1 MVRSKEAPKKK
12 PKDPFLT
19 PPSKPRGGFL
29 DEAGRPWNR
38 GGAAMSPAPA
48 SVPSYMRGTSS
59 SDAKAGGRGRP
70 VASVYASA
78 SPARR
83 MTAASVSASPARWR
97 PAASGSASASPARR
111 RPAVRLLTK
120 GKVLFPDEAPGSGS
134 GLGRATCSSTMKDA
148 KFPEALDLA
157 PGATDAEGPAA
168 LRVCPYTYCSL
179 NGHVHAPAVPLRSFL
194 ASRRRLI
201 KTQQSM
207 KLKGVSAFRNKSGE
221 RTSGGS
227 GGGGAKIAP
236 LIDEEAVGDFFVEVY
251 AGPRVSSDMSCSD
264 ISLDEMDATVRKM
277 EFVVFDRCGADEDSE
292 KGKDLAVCDGGEPE
306 PHLRLQEKHGAFRDS
321 LSECS
326 GADTG
331 SDFVE
336 ELPWMRY
343 HGYEYDD
350 SLDDE
355 ISEEQRMR
363 EEEADG
369 AEISAE
375 QEQEQDTS
383 GRSADDF
390 KEDAA
395 EEQEK
400 DDVENTCNLVCGTE
414 IVTDQGV
421 ACRVETCQEPDG
433 RDEDNT
439 LDTLCCG
446 EASTGQGTAEEQLS
460 ENVYKSEIPDQEVA
474 GWADT
479 ILEESCKEETS
490 ADQEANDDECSVE
503 SDGESEVTQEQ
514 DVEDEEIMPDDGSE
528 MEISEDLISGDGCI
542 EDFSEEV
549 TSRAAP
555 EGKVYYFNAFSFC
568 MLTARDY
575 QLMTMCLNPDDSTA
589 DYAFEQYVGTV
600 NDAFEQDGS
609 PANGHEDTQKE
620 FCITRS
626 KLEVTYEE
634 TARAQQTYQD
644 GSMDGM
650 VPKELEITTCKL
662 EEAFEESANSQ
673 ESNPGGIST
682 STDDAQV
689 ELDITTCKLK
699 DASEESN
706 ATEECRLNNNAENVT
721 DGAEMGPEI
730 TKCNLEDASEESGID
745 QDTAEDD
752 DSACYSGDAQND
764 SQITKCISED
774 TSKESATTQ
783 EADLSDSSGNASSV
797 AQEAIG
803 DDDSAYISD
812 DAQDDL
818 EISKYNL
825 EDVSKESVIA
835 QEADQSHSS
844 ANVSSDAQ
852 NESKLNISE
861 LEVVAISDDHENESK
876 TCKSEDVFE
885 ESVIGQEADHDES
898 SAYVVDDTQN
908 EYEVTT
914 CHPEGAQVESDV
926 IQENEDGINTAGGQK
941 KSQIAACESGGAF
954 LQPAMPQEAY
964 GDINNIYASDG
975 SEKVTTMPKLD
986 SCEDVR
992 VTEEADQSL
1001 QIPAEFTDAKE
1012 PSIDDICGAFS
1023 GMNLKGDVYF
1033 DPVESA
1039 TCPRNKL
1046 IISRRRRTP
1055 EEEEYLRGFNPRPA
1069 NFLPLELDP
1078 DAEKVDLKHQ
1088 MMDERK
1094 NAEEWMI
1101 DYALRRAVTNL
1112 APARKKKVE
1121 LLVQAFETVLPHD
1134 EDDKKSI
1141 SPTRPVQACN

>member
-1 MVRSKEAPKKK
+1 MVRSKETPKKK
-12 PKDPFLT
+12 PKDPLLT

-29 DEAGRPWNR
+29 DEPGRPWNR
-38 GGAAMSPAPA
+38 GGVAMSPAPA

-59 SDAKAGGRGRP
+59 SDAKAGRRGRP
-70 VASVYASA
+70 VASVSASA

-83 MTAASVSASPARWR
+83 MTAATV
-97 PAASGSASASPARR
+97 SASASPARR
-111 RPAVRLLTK
+111 PAVRVLTR
-120 GKVLFPDEAPGSGS
+120 GKVLFPEEAPGSGS
-134 GLGRATCSSTMKDA
+134 GLGRATCSSTMKEA
-148 KFPEALDLA
+148 KFPDALDLA

-179 NGHVHAPAVPLRSFL
+179 NGHTHLPAVPLRSFL

-207 KLKGVSAFRNKSGE
+207 KLKGVSAFRKKSGE
-221 RTSGGS
+221 KTSGGS

-251 AGPRVSSDMSCSD
+251 AGPRVSTDMSCSD
-264 ISLDEMDATVRKM
+264 MSLDEMDATVRKM
-277 EFVVFDRCGADEDSE
+277 EFVMFDRCGAEEDSE
-292 KGKDLAVCDGGEPE
+292 KGKDPTVCDEGEPE
-306 PHLRLQEKHGAFRDS
+306 PHLRLEKHGAFRDN

-355 ISEEQRMR
+355 ISEEQRIR
-363 EEEADG
+363 EEEAGG
-369 AEISAE
+369 AEISVE
-375 QEQEQDTS
+375 QEEEQGTS
-383 GRSADDF
+383 GRLGDDF

-395 EEQEK
+395 EEQEN
-400 DDVENTCNLVCGTE
+400 DDDENTSNLVQETE
-414 IVTDQGV
+414 IIADQGV

-433 RDEDNT
+433 RDEDNI
-439 LDTLCCG
+439 LDTSCCG

-460 ENVYKSEIPDQEVA
+460 EDVYKSEILNEEVT
-474 GWADT
+474 GWAGT
-479 ILEESCKEETS
+479 ILEECCKEEIS
-490 ADQEANDDECSVE
+490 ADRGANDDEYSVQ
-503 SDGESEVTQEQ
+503 SDDESEVTREQ
-514 DVEDEEIMPDDGSE
+514 DKDEESTPDDGSE
-528 MEISEDLISGDGCI
+528 MEISEDTISGDGCRA
-542 EDFSEEV
+542 DFSEEV
-549 TSRAAP
+549 TSRAIP
-555 EGKVYYFNAFSFC
+555 E
-568 MLTARDY
+568 
-575 QLMTMCLNPDDSTA
+575 DDSTV

-600 NDAFEQDGS
+600 DDAFEQDGS
-609 PANGHEDTQKE
+609 PTNGHNDARKG

-626 KLEVTYEE
+626 KLEVISEGIATGQE
-634 TARAQQTYQD
+634 TYQD

-650 VPKELEITTCKL
+650 VPKKLEITACRL
-662 EEAFEESANSQ
+662 EEASEESGNSE
-673 ESNPGGIST
+673 ESNQGGIST
-682 STDDAQV
+682 CVDDAQV

-699 DASEESN
+699 DAYEESN
-706 ATEECRLNNNAENVT
+706 TTEESGLNSNAENVT

-730 TKCNLEDASEESGID
+730 AKCNLEDASEESDID

-752 DSACYSGDAQND
+752 YSTCNSGDTQNAD
-764 SQITKCISED
+764 QSD
-774 TSKESATTQ
+774 RSANVS
-783 EADLSDSSGNASSV
+783 SD
-797 AQEAIG
+797 AQEAMG
-803 DDDSAYISD
+803 DDGSAYVSD
-812 DAQDDL
+812 DVQYDL
-818 EISKYNL
+818 EIKYSL
-825 EDVSKESVIA
+825 EDASKESVIA
-835 QEADQSHSS
+835 QEADQGHSS
-844 ANVSSDAQ
+844 ADVSSDAQ
-852 NESKLNISE
+852 NESELTTSE
-861 LEVVAISDDHENESK
+861 LAVIAITDDHENEFKIS
-876 TCKSEDVFE
+876 TCKSEDIFE
-885 ESVIGQEADHDES
+885 ESVIGEEADHDES
-898 SAYVVDDTQN
+898 SAYVGDGTQN

-914 CHPEGAQVESDV
+914 CHSEGAQVESDV
-926 IQENEDGINTAGGQK
+926 IKEDEDGINTAGGQK
-941 KSQIAACESGGAF
+941 KYEITACESGGAS
-954 LQPAMPQEAY
+954 LKPAMPQETD
-964 GDINNIYASDG
+964 GDINNVYASDG
-975 SEKVTTMPKLD
+975 SQNDTTMPKLD
-986 SCEDVR
+986 ACEAVH

-1001 QIPAEFTDAKE
+1001 QIPAEFSDAKE

-1033 DPVESA
+1033 DPAESA
-1039 TCPRNKL
+1039 TCPGNKL

-1055 EEEEYLRGFNPRPA
+1055 EEEEYLRGFNPRAP

-1101 DYALRRAVTNL
+1101 DYALRQAVTNL

-1134 EDDKKSI
+1134 EEDKKSI

>member
-12 PKDPFLT
+12 PKDPLLT
-19 PPSKPRGGFL
+19 PPSKPRGGGFL
-29 DEAGRPWNR
+29 MDDPGRPWNR

-59 SDAKAGGRGRP
+59 SDAKAGRRGRP
-70 VASVYASA
+70 AASVSASA
-78 SPARR
+78 SLARR
-83 MTAASVSASPARWR
+83 MTAASVVP
-97 PAASGSASASPARR
+97 ASASPARR
-111 RPAVRLLTK
+111 RPAVRVLTR
-120 GKVLFPDEAPGSGS
+120 GKVLFPEEAPSSVSGS
-134 GLGRATCSSTMKDA
+134 GLGRATCSSTMKEA
-148 KFPEALDLA
+148 KFPDALDLA
-157 PGATDAEGPAA
+157 PGATVAEGPAA

-179 NGHVHAPAVPLRSFL
+179 NGHTHSPAVPLRSFL

-207 KLKGVSAFRNKSGE
+207 KLKGVSAFRKKSAEKTGGG
-221 RTSGGS
+221 GGS
-227 GGGGAKIAP
+227 GGAKVAP

-264 ISLDEMDATVRKM
+264 MSLDELDATVRRM
-277 EFVVFDRCGADEDSE
+277 EFVVFDRCGADEDGE
-292 KGKDLAVCDGGEPE
+292 KGKDLAVRDDGEPE

-343 HGYEYDD
+343 QGYEYDD

-355 ISEEQRMR
+355 ILEEQRVR
-363 EEEADG
+363 EEEAGG

-375 QEQEQDTS
+375 QEEEQGTPD
-383 GRSADDF
+383 RSADDF

-400 DDVENTCNLVCGTE
+400 DDAEQHEKDDAENTSNLVCGTE
-414 IVTDQGV
+414 ITADQDF
-421 ACRVETCQEPDG
+421 ACRVEACQEPDR
-433 RDEDNT
+433 RDEDYI
-439 LDTLCCG
+439 LDTSCCG
-446 EASTGQGTAEEQLS
+446 EASTGQGTADEQLS
-460 ENVYKSEIPDQEVA
+460 EDVYKSEILHQEVT
-474 GWADT
+474 GWVGS
-479 ILEESCKEETS
+479 ILEESRKEENS
-490 ADQEANDDECSVE
+490 VDQETNDDECSVE
-503 SDGESEVTQEQ
+503 SDGESEVTQEHE
-514 DVEDEEIMPDDGSE
+514 DDEESTPDDGSE
-528 MEISEDLISGDGCI
+528 MEISEDTISGDGCR

-549 TSRAAP
+549 TSKAVP
-555 EGKVYYFNAFSFC
+555 E
-568 MLTARDY
+568 
-575 QLMTMCLNPDDSTA
+575 DDSTA

-600 NDAFEQDGS
+600 DDAFEQDGHND
-609 PANGHEDTQKE
+609 AQKE

-626 KLEVTYEE
+626 NLEVTPEKTS
-634 TARAQQTYQD
+634 TAQETYQD

-650 VPKELEITTCKL
+650 VPKELEITACR
-662 EEAFEESANSQ
+662 SGISQ
-673 ESNPGGIST
+673 ESNLGGIST
-682 STDDAQV
+682 CVDDAQV
-689 ELDITTCKLK
+689 KLDITTCKLK

-706 ATEECRLNNNAENVT
+706 ATEESVLKNNAENVT
-721 DGAEMGPEI
+721 DGAAMGPEI
-730 TKCNLEDASEESGID
+730 TRCNLENASEESGID

-752 DSACYSGDAQND
+752 DSTRIARCMS
-764 SQITKCISED
+764 ID

-783 EADLSDSSGNASSV
+783 EADQSDSSANVSSDAQEAIGDDNSAYISDDHSANV
-797 AQEAIG
+797 SSDAQEAIG

-825 EDVSKESVIA
+825 EDASKEESVIA
-835 QEADQSHSS
+835 QEADQNHSS

-852 NESKLNISE
+852 DESEHTTSELAVIAITDGHEDESKIS
-861 LEVVAISDDHENESK
+861 
-876 TCKSEDVFE
+876 TCKSEGTFE
-885 ESVIGQEADHDES
+885 ESVIGQEADHDGN
-898 SAYVVDDTQN
+898 SASVADGTQN
-908 EYEVTT
+908 EYEVTL
-914 CHPEGAQVESDV
+914 CHSEGAQVESDV
-926 IQENEDGINTAGGQK
+926 IQEDEDAINTAGSQK
-941 KSQIAACESGGAF
+941 KSEITACESGGAS
-954 LQPAMPQEAY
+954 LKPATPQEAD
-964 GDINNIYASDG
+964 GDVNNIYASDG
-975 SEKVTTMPKLD
+975 LENDTTMPILD
-986 SCEDVR
+986 ACKAVC

-1001 QIPAEFTDAKE
+1001 QIPADFTDAEE

-1023 GMNLKGDVYF
+1023 GMNLKGDVYY
-1033 DPVESA
+1033 DPAESA

-1055 EEEEYLRGFNPRPA
+1055 EEEEYLRGYNPRAP

-1141 SPTRPVQACN
+1141 TPTRPAQACN

>member
-19 PPSKPRGGFL
+19 PPSKPRGGGFL
-29 DEAGRPWNR
+29 EDPGRPWNR

-48 SVPSYMRGTSS
+48 SMPSYMRGTSS
-59 SDAKAGGRGRP
+59 SYAKAGRRGRP
-70 VASVYASA
+70 AASVAASA

-83 MTAASVSASPARWR
+83 MTAASVP
-97 PAASGSASASPARR
+97 ASASPARR
-111 RPAVRLLTK
+111 RPAVRVLTR
-120 GKVLFPDEAPGSGS
+120 GKVLFPEEAPPASVSGS
-134 GLGRATCSSTMKDA
+134 GLGRATCSSTMKEA
-148 KFPEALDLA
+148 KFPDALDLA
-157 PGATDAEGPAA
+157 PGATVAEGPAA

-179 NGHVHAPAVPLRSFL
+179 NGHTHSPAVPLRSFL

-207 KLKGVSAFRNKSGE
+207 KLKGVSAFRKKSGE
-221 RTSGGS
+221 KT
-227 GGGGAKIAP
+227 GGGAKIAP

-264 ISLDEMDATVRKM
+264 MSLDEMDATVRKM
-277 EFVVFDRCGADEDSE
+277 EFVVFDRCGADEDGE
-292 KGKDLAVCDGGEPE
+292 KGKDLAACDDGEPE
-306 PHLRLQEKHGAFRDS
+306 PRLRLQEKHAAFRDS

-343 HGYEYDD
+343 QGYEYDD

-355 ISEEQRMR
+355 ILEARK
-363 EEEADG
+363 EEEAGG

-375 QEQEQDTS
+375 QEEEQGTP

-390 KEDAA
+390 SIDAAEEHEKDDADVHEKVDA

-400 DDVENTCNLVCGTE
+400 DDAENTSNLVCGTE
-414 IVTDQGV
+414 ITAYQGF
-421 ACRVETCQEPDG
+421 ACRVEACQEPDR
-433 RDEDNT
+433 RDEDNV
-439 LDTLCCG
+439 LDMSCCG
-446 EASTGQGTAEEQLS
+446 EASTGQGTADEQLS
-460 ENVYKSEIPDQEVA
+460 EDVNKSEILHQEVT
-474 GWADT
+474 GWVGSN
-479 ILEESCKEETS
+479 LEESRKKENS
-490 ADQEANDDECSVE
+490 VDQEPNDDECSVE

-514 DVEDEEIMPDDGSE
+514 EDDEESAPDDGSE
-528 MEISEDLISGDGCI
+528 MEISEDTISGDGCR

-549 TSRAAP
+549 TSEAVP
-555 EGKVYYFNAFSFC
+555 EDN
-568 MLTARDY
+568 
-575 QLMTMCLNPDDSTA
+575 STA

-600 NDAFEQDGS
+600 DDAFEQDCS
-609 PANGHEDTQKE
+609 PANGHSDAQKE

-626 KLEVTYEE
+626 NLEVTPEE
-634 TARAQQTYQD
+634 TSTAQETYQD

-650 VPKELEITTCKL
+650 VPKELEITACRL
-662 EEAFEESANSQ
+662 EEASEESGIFQ
-673 ESNPGGIST
+673 ESIQGGIST
-682 STDDAQV
+682 CVDDAQV

-706 ATEECRLNNNAENVT
+706 TTEESVLKNNAEDVT
-721 DGAEMGPEI
+721 DGAAMRPEI
-730 TKCNLEDASEESGID
+730 TRCNLENASEESGID
-745 QDTAEDD
+745 QDSTEDD
-752 DSACYSGDAQND
+752 DSTRNSGDTQND
-764 SQITKCISED
+764 VQIARCILKD
-774 TSKESATTQ
+774 TSKESASTQ
-783 EADLSDSSGNASSV
+783 EADQSDSSANVSSD
-797 AQEAIG
+797 AQEAIR
-803 DDDSAYISD
+803 DDGSAYISD

-818 EISKYNL
+818 VISKYNL
-825 EDVSKESVIA
+825 EDASKESVIA
-835 QEADQSHSS
+835 QEADQNHSS
-844 ANVSSDAQ
+844 ANVSSYAQ
-852 NESKLNISE
+852 DESE
-861 LEVVAISDDHENESK
+861 LTTSELVVIAITDGHENESK
-876 TCKSEDVFE
+876 ISTCKSEGTFE
-885 ESVIGQEADHDES
+885 ESAQSVIGQEADHDEN
-898 SAYVVDDTQN
+898 SASVGDGTQN

-914 CHPEGAQVESDV
+914 CHSEGAQVEFDV
-926 IQENEDGINTAGGQK
+926 IQEDEDVINTTGSQN
-941 KSQIAACESGGAF
+941 KSEITACESGSVS
-954 LQPAMPQEAY
+954 LKPATPQEAD

-975 SEKVTTMPKLD
+975 SENDTTMPIID
-986 SCEDVR
+986 ACEDVC

-1033 DPVESA
+1033 DPAESA
-1039 TCPRNKL
+1039 TCPRNEL

-1055 EEEEYLRGFNPRPA
+1055 EEEEYLRGFNPRAP

-1134 EDDKKSI
+1134 EDKKSI
-1141 SPTRPVQACN
+1141 TPTRPAQACN

>member
-12 PKDPFLT
+12 PKDPLLT

-29 DEAGRPWNR
+29 DEPARPLNR
-38 GGAAMSPAPA
+38 GGAAMSAAPA

-59 SDAKAGGRGRP
+59 SDAKAGRRGRP
-70 VASVYASA
+70 AASPARRMTVASVSASA

-83 MTAASVSASPARWR
+83 MTVPSASPAT
-97 PAASGSASASPARR
+97 R
-111 RPAVRLLTK
+111 RPAVRVLTR
-120 GKVLFPDEAPGSGS
+120 GKVLFPEEAPGSGSGS
-134 GLGRATCSSTMKDA
+134 GLGRATCSSTMKEA
-148 KFPEALDLA
+148 KFPDALDLA

-179 NGHVHAPAVPLRSFL
+179 NGHKHSPAVPLRSFL

-207 KLKGVSAFRNKSGE
+207 KLKGVSAFRKKSGE
-221 RTSGGS
+221 KSSGGS

-264 ISLDEMDATVRKM
+264 MSLDEMDATVRRM
-277 EFVVFDRCGADEDSE
+277 EFVVFDRCGADEDNE
-292 KGKDLAVCDGGEPE
+292 KGEDLAVCDDGDPE
-306 PHLRLQEKHGAFRDS
+306 PHLRFQEKHGAFRDS

-336 ELPWMRY
+336 ELPWLRY

-355 ISEEQRMR
+355 IAEEQRMR
-363 EEEADG
+363 EEAGG

-375 QEQEQDTS
+375 QEEEQGTS

-395 EEQEK
+395 EEPEK
-400 DDVENTCNLVCGTE
+400 DDVENTSNLVCGAE
-414 IVTDQGV
+414 IIADQDV
-421 ACRVETCQEPDG
+421 ACGLEACQEPDG
-433 RDEDNT
+433 RDEDNI

-446 EASTGQGTAEEQLS
+446 EVSAGQGMAEEQLS
-460 ENVYKSEIPDQEVA
+460 EDVYKSELPDQEVT
-474 GWADT
+474 GADT

-490 ADQEANDDECSVE
+490 VDQEANDGECSVE
-503 SDGESEVTQEQ
+503 SDGESEVIQEQ
-514 DVEDEEIMPDDGSE
+514 DAEDEESTLDDDCE
-528 MEISEDLISGDGCI
+528 MEISEDTISCDGCR

-549 TSRAAP
+549 TSRAVP
-555 EGKVYYFNAFSFC
+555 E
-568 MLTARDY
+568 
-575 QLMTMCLNPDDSTA
+575 DDSTA
-589 DYAFEQYVGTV
+589 DNPFEQYVGTV
-600 NDAFEQDGS
+600 DDAFEQDGT
-609 PANGHEDTQKE
+609 PANGHNDAQKE

-626 KLEVTYEE
+626 KLEVTSEE
-634 TARAQQTYQD
+634 TATAQQTYQD
-644 GSMDGM
+644 GSINDM
-650 VPKELEITTCKL
+650 VPKEMEITTCKL
-662 EEAFEESANSQ
+662 EEVFEEYDNSQ
-673 ESNPGGIST
+673 ESNRSGIST
-682 STDDAQV
+682 CVDGAQV
-689 ELDITTCKLK
+689 ELDITICKSK
-699 DASEESN
+699 DSSEESN
-706 ATEECRLNNNAENVT
+706 ATEKIGLNDNAENVT

-730 TKCNLEDASEESGID
+730 TKCNLEDASEESGTD
-745 QDTAEDD
+745 QDTAEDGE
-752 DSACYSGDAQND
+752 SACYSGDAQND
-764 SQITKCISED
+764 LQITKCISID
-774 TSKESATTQ
+774 TSKESA
-783 EADLSDSSGNASSV
+783 
-797 AQEAIG
+797 
-803 DDDSAYISD
+803 IS
-812 DAQDDL
+812 
-818 EISKYNL
+818 
-825 EDVSKESVIA
+825 
-835 QEADQSHSS
+835 QEADQSDSS

-852 NESKLNISE
+852 EAIGDADSAYISDNAQDDLEIFKYNLEDASKESEAGQSSSANVSSDVENESEITTSE
-861 LEVVAISDDHENESK
+861 LEVIAISDGHENDSRISK
-876 TCKSEDVFE
+876 CKSEDVIE

-898 SAYVVDDTQN
+898 SAYVSDGTQN
-908 EYEVTT
+908 KYEVTT
-914 CHPEGAQVESDV
+914 CHSEGAQVESDV
-926 IQENEDGINTAGGQK
+926 IQEDEDGINTAGGQT
-941 KSQIAACESGGAF
+941 KSEITACESGSAS
-954 LQPAMPQEAY
+954 LKPATPHEAD
-964 GDINNIYASDG
+964 GDINIIHANDSLQKD
-975 SEKVTTMPKLD
+975 TTTPKLD
-986 SCEDVR
+986 ACEDICATQEAGLQKLDACEDIHATEAGLQKVDACEDIR
-992 VTEEADQSL
+992 ATEEADQSL
-1001 QIPAEFTDAKE
+1001 QKPADFADAKE

-1033 DPVESA
+1033 DPAESA

-1055 EEEEYLRGFNPRPA
+1055 EEEEYLRGFNPRAP

-1141 SPTRPVQACN
+1141 TPTRPVQACN

>member
-12 PKDPFLT
+12 PKDPLLT
-19 PPSKPRGGFL
+19 PPSKPRGGGFL
-29 DEAGRPWNR
+29 MDDPGRPWNR
-38 GGAAMSPAPA
+38 GGAAVSPAPA

-59 SDAKAGGRGRP
+59 SDAKAGRRGRP
-70 VASVYASA
+70 AASVSASA

-83 MTAASVSASPARWR
+83 MTAASVVP
-97 PAASGSASASPARR
+97 ASASPARR
-111 RPAVRLLTK
+111 RPAVRVLTR
-120 GKVLFPDEAPGSGS
+120 GKVLFPEEAPSSVSGS
-134 GLGRATCSSTMKDA
+134 GLGRATCSSTMKEA
-148 KFPEALDLA
+148 KFPDALDLA
-157 PGATDAEGPAA
+157 PGATVAEGPAA

-179 NGHVHAPAVPLRSFL
+179 NGHTHSPAVPLRSFL

-207 KLKGVSAFRNKSGE
+207 KLKGVSAFRKKSAEKTGGGGG
-221 RTSGGS
+221 GGS
-227 GGGGAKIAP
+227 GGAKVAP

-264 ISLDEMDATVRKM
+264 MSLDELDATVRRM
-277 EFVVFDRCGADEDSE
+277 EFVVFDRCGADEDGE
-292 KGKDLAVCDGGEPE
+292 KGKDLAVRDDGEPE

-343 HGYEYDD
+343 QGYEYDD

-355 ISEEQRMR
+355 ILEEQRVR
-363 EEEADG
+363 EEEEAGG

-375 QEQEQDTS
+375 QEEEQETPD
-383 GRSADDF
+383 RSADDF

-400 DDVENTCNLVCGTE
+400 DDAEQHEKDDAENTSNLVCGTE
-414 IVTDQGV
+414 ITADQDF
-421 ACRVETCQEPDG
+421 ACRVEACQEPDR
-433 RDEDNT
+433 RDEDYI
-439 LDTLCCG
+439 LDTSCCG
-446 EASTGQGTAEEQLS
+446 EASTGQGTADEQLS
-460 ENVYKSEIPDQEVA
+460 EDVYKSEILHQEVT
-474 GWADT
+474 GWVGS
-479 ILEESCKEETS
+479 ILEESRKEENS
-490 ADQEANDDECSVE
+490 VDQETNDDECSVE
-503 SDGESEVTQEQ
+503 SDGESEVTQEHE
-514 DVEDEEIMPDDGSE
+514 DDEESTPDDGSE
-528 MEISEDLISGDGCI
+528 MEISEDTISGDGCR

-549 TSRAAP
+549 TSKAVP
-555 EGKVYYFNAFSFC
+555 E
-568 MLTARDY
+568 
-575 QLMTMCLNPDDSTA
+575 DDSTA

-600 NDAFEQDGS
+600 DDAFEQDGHND
-609 PANGHEDTQKE
+609 AQKE

-626 KLEVTYEE
+626 NLEVTPEKTS
-634 TARAQQTYQD
+634 TAQETYQD

-650 VPKELEITTCKL
+650 VPKELEITACR
-662 EEAFEESANSQ
+662 SGISQ
-673 ESNPGGIST
+673 ESNLGGIST
-682 STDDAQV
+682 CVDDAQV
-689 ELDITTCKLK
+689 KLDITTCKLK

-706 ATEECRLNNNAENVT
+706 ATEESVLKNNAENVT
-721 DGAEMGPEI
+721 DGAAMGPEI
-730 TKCNLEDASEESGID
+730 TRCNLENASEESGID

-752 DSACYSGDAQND
+752 DSTRIARCMS
-764 SQITKCISED
+764 ID

-783 EADLSDSSGNASSV
+783 EADQSDSSANVSSDAQEAIGDDNSAYISDNYSANV
-797 AQEAIG
+797 SSDAQEAIG

-818 EISKYNL
+818 EISKYKL
-825 EDVSKESVIA
+825 EDASKEESVIA
-835 QEADQSHSS
+835 QEADQNHSS

-852 NESKLNISE
+852 DESEHTTSELAVIAITDGHEDESKIS
-861 LEVVAISDDHENESK
+861 
-876 TCKSEDVFE
+876 TCKSEGTFE
-885 ESVIGQEADHDES
+885 ESVIGQEADHDGN
-898 SAYVVDDTQN
+898 SASVADGTQN
-908 EYEVTT
+908 EYEVTL
-914 CHPEGAQVESDV
+914 CHSEGAQVESDV
-926 IQENEDGINTAGGQK
+926 IQEDEDAINTAGSQK
-941 KSQIAACESGGAF
+941 KSEITACESGGAS
-954 LQPAMPQEAY
+954 LKPATPQEAD
-964 GDINNIYASDG
+964 GDVNNIYASDG
-975 SEKVTTMPKLD
+975 LENDTTMPILD
-986 SCEDVR
+986 ACKDVC

-1001 QIPAEFTDAKE
+1001 QIPADFTDAEE

-1023 GMNLKGDVYF
+1023 GMNLKGDVYY
-1033 DPVESA
+1033 DPDESA

-1055 EEEEYLRGFNPRPA
+1055 EEEEYLRGYNPRAP

-1141 SPTRPVQACN
+1141 TPTRPAQACN